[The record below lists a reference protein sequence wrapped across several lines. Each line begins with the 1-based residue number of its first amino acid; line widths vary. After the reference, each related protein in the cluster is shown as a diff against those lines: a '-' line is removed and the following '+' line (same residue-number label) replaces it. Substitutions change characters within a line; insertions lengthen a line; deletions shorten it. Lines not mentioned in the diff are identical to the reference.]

1 MMIKTTTLGEVM
13 VKIMV
18 ATMARIA
25 TSTTLAREISARYNA
40 TNVKSWGT
48 IPGIVLKEKMMLDTT
63 IAPTRG
69 T

>member
-1 MMIKTTTLGEVM
+1 
-13 VKIMV
+13 MV

-40 TNVKSWGT
+40 TNVKNWGT
-48 IPGIVLKEKMMLDTT
+48 IPGIVQKEKMTLDPT